1 MTTKGVTVASST
13 LAWGPPGSFSSTERQ
28 VTTCQEGWQT
38 KENLLDYSEEELGR
52 HNMPSFPLIAWV
64 VAQRTPGP
72 FSALSEVT

>member
-38 KENLLDYSEEELGR
+38 KENLLDYSEEE
-52 HNMPSFPLIAWV
+52 
-64 VAQRTPGP
+64 
-72 FSALSEVT
+72 